1 MDGHNSHKSLEA
13 IMEAKQAGIHLLT
26 IPPHTSHKLQPLD
39 KTFFGPLKTHYNEEC
54 SKFMTNNPGKRIT
67 LYHVAS
73 LFGKA
78 YERSAT
84 MSIAINGFKETG
96 IHPFNPDI
104 FNDFDFMA
112 ADRLLTNE
120 IPDEP
125 EERHR
130 DEPEERHRTP
140 SPSIGCSE
148 PDQPNEMLPS
158 CSHSTKNI
166 LQIPVMKR
174 TMEKVTRK
182 RRHEKS
188 EILTSTP
195 YKEELEN
202 QQKTKPK
209 KNVQSIKKCLKKISK
224 KKVNKKRKMSD
235 LSSSI
240 SEVAVEHDEF
250 EENGSHDY
258 YCVICNEALS
268 DPPDEDMIQ
277 CFLCKE
283 WAHED
288 CTDFDKRV
296 KMFTCD
302 FCRK

>member
-1 MDGHNSHKSLEA
+1 
-13 IMEAKQAGIHLLT
+13 
-26 IPPHTSHKLQPLD
+26 
-39 KTFFGPLKTHYNEEC
+39 
-54 SKFMTNNPGKRIT
+54 MTNNPGKRIT

-84 MSIAINGFKETG
+84 MSIAINGFKESG
-96 IHPFNPDI
+96 IHPFNTDI

-112 ADRLLTNE
+112 ADRLLKNE
-120 IPDEP
+120 IP
-125 EERHR
+125 

-140 SPSIGCSE
+140 SPSIGCRE

-182 RRHEKS
+182 RRREKF

-209 KNVQSIKKCLKKISK
+209 KNVQSIKKC
-224 KKVNKKRKMSD
+224 
-235 LSSSI
+235 
-240 SEVAVEHDEF
+240 
-250 EENGSHDY
+250 
-258 YCVICNEALS
+258 
-268 DPPDEDMIQ
+268 
-277 CFLCKE
+277 
-283 WAHED
+283 
-288 CTDFDKRV
+288 
-296 KMFTCD
+296 
-302 FCRK
+302 